1 MFLTFPHP
9 AIQTISTK
17 HLLFLIL
24 FLLFYANALENTKSQ
39 TSFYNPSPE
48 GLHSPA
54 KLCKDQFCKGVA
66 LSSLS
71 KHGCREAKKSMGN
84 AMPKGFLK
92 NRESLGAARGI
103 QIANEALQLETE
115 MHHPTQKTI
124 LHARILFYSFILC
137 MYRFFYG
144 IRVQH
149 FLLYLC
155 TALSNKQLII

>member
-24 FLLFYANALENTKSQ
+24 FLPLHANAQENTKSQ

-48 GLHSPA
+48 GIHSPA

-71 KHGCREAKKSMGN
+71 KHGCREVKNSMGN

-103 QIANEALQLETE
+103 QIANEALQLK
-115 MHHPTQKTI
+115 QKCI
-124 LHARILFYSFILC
+124 NQPKKPNLHARILF
-137 MYRFFYG
+137 
-144 IRVQH
+144 
-149 FLLYLC
+149 
-155 TALSNKQLII
+155 